1 MSYFQTLIIVF
12 ATIALFL
19 YGLKSFS
26 EEVKKLSTEKLQSLI
41 SKVTRYSIS
50 GFILGAVLTS
60 IIQSSSAVSSITVAL
75 VDSGVISFVN
85 SLSVLLGANVGST
98 STAWLVTFNVGAIA
112 PYFIILGMIISLIP
126 SKIQLAGKSVFYFG
140 FILFSLELISQSIEP
155 FKTDPFIVTVLKM
168 TDNHIIGILSG
179 IVVTALVQSSSVTTG
194 LAILLT
200 QQGILNSEGAI
211 SIILGSNIG
220 TSSTALIASLQLN
233 KWAKL
238 SATSN
243 FIFNC
248 LGVLICFPFINLLNR
263 LTMYLSDDIT
273 YQVAYAHLLF
283 NIFLSLLILPFIKK
297 IAFWLESKFFTSME

>member
-155 FKTDPFIVTVLKM
+155 FKTDPFIVSVLKM

-194 LAILLT
+194 LTILLT

>member
-140 FILFSLELISQSIEP
+140 FILFSLELISQSIDP

>member
-1 MSYFQTLIIVF
+1 MSQFQTLIIVF
-12 ATIALFL
+12 ATISLFL

-26 EEVKKLSTEKLQSLI
+26 EEVKKLSTEKLQTLI

-50 GFILGAVLTS
+50 GFCLGIVLTS

-75 VDSGVISFVN
+75 VDAGVISFVN

-98 STAWLVTFNVGAIA
+98 STAWLVTFNVGSIA
-112 PYFIILGMIISLIP
+112 PYFIILGMMINFIP
-126 SKIQLAGKSVFYFG
+126 SRIQLIGKSIFYFG

-155 FKTDPFIVTVLKM
+155 FKTDPFIVSVLKM

-179 IVVTALVQSSSVTTG
+179 IIVTALVQSSSVTTG

-200 QQGILNSEGAI
+200 QQGILSSEGAI

-238 SATSN
+238 SAMANFAFN
-243 FIFNC
+243 FI
-248 LGVLICFPFINLLNR
+248 GVLICFPFIRLLHT
-263 LTMYLSDDIT
+263 LTSYLSNDIT

-283 NIFLSLLILPFIKK
+283 NVFISLLILPFIKK
-297 IAFWLESKFFTSME
+297 VAFFLQSRFFTSME